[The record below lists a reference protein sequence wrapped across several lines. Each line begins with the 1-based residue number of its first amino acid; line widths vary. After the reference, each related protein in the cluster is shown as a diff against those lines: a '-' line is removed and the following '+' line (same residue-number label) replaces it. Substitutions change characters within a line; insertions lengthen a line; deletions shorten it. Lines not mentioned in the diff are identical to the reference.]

1 MEKLQAEGFLED
13 STHYESHM
21 ALVTKDEENFKFSDL
36 LLLSDQSLF
45 DDTEHEGGEAILE
58 NVDA

>member
-1 MEKLQAEGFLED
+1 
-13 STHYESHM
+13 M
-21 ALVTKDEENFKFSDL
+21 ALVSKDEENFKFSDL